1 MAFIHQHAPPN
12 QQAPPNPELL
22 SKLMVNADDASKKEI
37 ITIEDDEE
45 DAEDEDQEE
54 IRQHASNAAGEV

>member
-1 MAFIHQHAPPN
+1 MKANAPPN
-12 QQAPPNPELL
+12 QHASPNPELL

-45 DAEDEDQEE
+45 DVEDEDQEE
-54 IRQHASNAAGEV
+54 RRPHASNATGEV